1 MCVNCANDEMSVDGI
16 KAEMLRDTVGIF
28 YRMRDPE
35 LLLELAERC
44 EDAASEIQEEQR
56 MVNEFEREFKQILF
70 NEVLRVSKH
79 RFQELFELLAKMID
93 NGDLEYADA
102 MAFLAEAIKEKQEK
116 SEASMLFRF

>member
-44 EDAASEIQEEQR
+44 EDAASEIQEEQL
-56 MVNEFEREFKQILF
+56 N
-70 NEVLRVSKH
+70 
-79 RFQELFELLAKMID
+79 A
-93 NGDLEYADA
+93 
-102 MAFLAEAIKEKQEK
+102 
-116 SEASMLFRF
+116 ASAARKVGGP